1 VSQLLQ
7 RLGLA
12 PFAQRFPWIG
22 PDPQTLRNTLRPA
35 KPEQETGQI
44 LEFALPAGDR
54 LLARLDLPGVGA
66 PPHGLVVVVHGLGGC
81 SDDGGQRRLGK
92 SLIRL
97 GFGVLRLNL
106 RGAGPGRPLAQGTYA
121 ANCSRDLLPVL
132 GECRRLADHLAPPG
146 GQVPLGAVGLS
157 LGGTV
162 LLNALL
168 DGVGLDPPLLDGLVC
183 ISSPLDLHRCA
194 VQMERPR
201 NTLYRTWLVRR
212 LIQQTLADP
221 FGLPDGERRG
231 LQGHRRPRTIRAFDD
246 GITAPRWGF
255 ADVGAYY
262 NACSPWPR
270 LRKALDRLPPMLLVH
285 AKDDP
290 WVPVESLLA
299 LAAELAARQGRG
311 NAGAWLGPWPEVVV
325 TDQGGH
331 NGFHAPGDS
340 DEGCWSDQLAAL
352 WLRQV
357 LVSGAAN

>member
-1 VSQLLQ
+1 MSQLLQ

-12 PFAQRFPWIG
+12 PFSQRFPWIG

-35 KPEQETGQI
+35 RPEPETGESI
-44 LEFALPAGDR
+44 SFVLPEGDR
-54 LLARLDLPGVGA
+54 LLARLDLPG
-66 PPHGLVVVVHGLGGC
+66 PDRPSHGLVVVVHGLGGS

-92 SLIRL
+92 ALRRM
-97 GFGVLRLNL
+97 GFAVLRLNL
-106 RGAGPGRPLAQGTYA
+106 RGAGPGRSFASGTYA
-121 ANCSRDLLPVL
+121 ANCSSDLLPVL
-132 GECRRLADHLAPPG
+132 GDCRRLALDLAPPG
-146 GQVPLGAVGLS
+146 GRIPLAAVGLS

-168 DGVGLDPPLLDGLVC
+168 DGEGQDPPLLDGLVC

-194 VQMERPR
+194 DQMERPR
-201 NTLYRTWLVRR
+201 NTLYRKWLVRR

-221 FGLPDGERRG
+221 SGLTAEERRA
-231 LQGHRRPRTIRAFDD
+231 LQGHGRPRTIRAFDD
-246 GITAPRWGF
+246 AITAPRWGF

-262 NACSPWPR
+262 KACSPLPR
-270 LRKALDRLPPMLLVH
+270 LRQAMDRLPPLLLVH

-290 WVPVESLLA
+290 WVSVEA
-299 LAAELAARQGRG
+299 LSAFAAEHAARQWSG
-311 NAGAWLGPWPEVVV
+311 NTGSWPEVMV
-325 TDQGGH
+325 TDRGGH

-340 DEGCWSDQLAAL
+340 EMGCWSDRLAAL